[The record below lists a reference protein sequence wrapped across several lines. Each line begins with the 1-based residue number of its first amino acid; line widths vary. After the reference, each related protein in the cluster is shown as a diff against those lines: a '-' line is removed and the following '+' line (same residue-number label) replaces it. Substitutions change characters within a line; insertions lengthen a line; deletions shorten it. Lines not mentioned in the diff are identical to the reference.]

1 MRGTREAKRKRQYR
15 ARHRKRERLLRERW
29 YAHQKTKYVA
39 AAFNPYGISLL
50 DTLPM
55 RYLSWTTART
65 MRKWMASEWDWFKP
79 LPGAAQGVTLDN
91 PQGLAPVIPLRAD
104 PP

>member
-1 MRGTREAKRKRQYR
+1 
-15 ARHRKRERLLRERW
+15 
-29 YAHQKTKYVA
+29 
-39 AAFNPYGISLL
+39 
-50 DTLPM
+50 M